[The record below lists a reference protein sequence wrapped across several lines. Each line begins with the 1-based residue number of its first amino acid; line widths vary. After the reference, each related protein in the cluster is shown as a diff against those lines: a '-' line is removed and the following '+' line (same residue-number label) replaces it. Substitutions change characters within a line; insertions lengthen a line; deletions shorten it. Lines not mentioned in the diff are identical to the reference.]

1 MRRLSMLLLTFAL
14 LPACDPTFTRASEDP
29 SIDDAALSTRLDRT
43 DLDEALE
50 AWLAGFESSS
60 FYRLATGGEAKP
72 NIAILRIAND
82 TSEHIGSALDNL
94 LNSAETQLVQSGRFK
109 VIDNT
114 TITRD
119 AIMAERLRNLGDS
132 VDPETIAALGKEY
145 GIHYFVNG
153 RVGDTAEKT
162 GDTKRVQYYLFMR
175 VTDVATGVIEY
186 QHQIDITKQLDD

>member
-1 MRRLSMLLLTFAL
+1 MCRLSMFLMTLAL
-14 LPACDPTFTRASEDP
+14 LPACDPTFTRASDDP
-29 SIDDAALSTRLDRT
+29 SIDEAALSTRLDRT
-43 DLDEALE
+43 DLDLALDN
-50 AWLAGFESSS
+50 WLAGFEASP
-60 FYRLATGGEAKP
+60 FYRRATTGDARP

-94 LNSAETQLVQSGRFK
+94 LNSAETHLVQSERFK
-109 VIDNT
+109 VVDNT
-114 TITRD
+114 LITRD

-132 VDPETIAALGKEY
+132 VDPETIAALGREY

-153 RVGDTAEKT
+153 RVGDTAEKS

-175 VTDVATGVIEY
+175 VTDVATGIIEY